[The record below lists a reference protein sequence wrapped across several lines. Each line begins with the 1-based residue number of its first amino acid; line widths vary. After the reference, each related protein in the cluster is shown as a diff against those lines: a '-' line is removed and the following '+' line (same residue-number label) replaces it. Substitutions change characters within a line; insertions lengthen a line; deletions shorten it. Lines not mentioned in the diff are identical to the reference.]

1 MRPIG
6 PLLLLWSRFKS
17 EARMVWAMLRDPAAP
32 FVSKALAVA
41 ALVYLVFPVDFVSDL
56 VPLVGWI
63 DDGAVLVALLWLAYR
78 LLPRDVYDALRRR
91 TAPAREPIDG
101 EARRVG

>member
-6 PLLLLWSRFKS
+6 PLFLLWSRFKS
-17 EARMVWAMLRDPAAP
+17 EARMVWAMLRDPATP

-56 VPLVGWI
+56 IPLVGWL
-63 DDGAVLVALLWLAYR
+63 DDGVVLLALLWLAYR
-78 LLPRDVYDALRRR
+78 FLPRDLYVALRRR

-101 EARRVG
+101 EARRVA